1 MRTYVITMLTNTI
14 ICTFPGRYRVGVHI
28 ADVSY
33 FIDEHNAL
41 DTAASM
47 RATSVYLVHKVSNY
61 RIQ

>member
-1 MRTYVITMLTNTI
+1 MLTNTI